1 MALSSRQKGSWI
13 TLTEYSYDDNGDASM
28 ATIKTE
34 YVDGKR
40 IKEDAWYKLK
50 MENSLRYINLMLNN
64 VIALVVLNIFTTFAI
79 HLRNKTIKM

>member
-1 MALSSRQKGSWI
+1 MQRKWLYRQGKKGSWI

-50 MENSLRYINLMLNN
+50 NGEFLEVY
-64 VIALVVLNIFTTFAI
+64 
-79 HLRNKTIKM
+79 